1 MKMMAGIGIFI
12 VLGLLAAYMIGFQP
26 IFGEKL
32 PFDDEQTGLKDRI
45 VIKFSHVVAENT
57 PKGLAA
63 ARFAELVKKKSRDR
77 VEIQVFPN
85 GMLYSEKTEV
95 AALRRG
101 DIQMI
106 APSFS
111 NMNAIDPAWYVM
123 DLPFA
128 FRDQQDVNRALQ
140 GKLGKRLFET
150 LEPYGMKG
158 AAYWS
163 NGFRQMTN
171 DVRPLRTPDD
181 FRGLKFR
188 VQPSEVLERQF
199 NLLGASTISTPFNE
213 VYRNLEAGVVDGQEN
228 TVSNI
233 LSKRLY
239 QFQRY
244 MTISNH
250 SYLGYVVVFNEEFW
264 NGLPSDV
271 RLIIEQALRETT
283 LWNNQEALNNEK
295 GLRALANNA
304 DMEIIALTENDK
316 ALWTEKL
323 NPIYKEFAQTVGPD
337 LMEEVRRP

>member
-250 SYLGYVVVFNEEFW
+250 GYLGYVVVFNEEFW

-295 GLRALANNA
+295 GLRALANRA

>member
-1 MKMMAGIGIFI
+1 MKSIAGIGIFL
-12 VLGLLAAYMIGFQP
+12 VLGLLVAYVVGFQP

-32 PFDDEQTGLKDRI
+32 PYDDEQTGLKDRI

-63 ARFAELVKKKSRDR
+63 ARFAALVKQKSRDR

-85 GMLYSEKTEV
+85 GMLYSENREV

-128 FRDQQDVNRALQ
+128 FRDQQDVNEALR
-140 GKLGKRLFET
+140 GILGKRLFET

-158 AAYWS
+158 GAYWS

-213 VYRNLEAGVVDGQEN
+213 VYRNLEAGAVDGQEN
-228 TVSNI
+228 TISNI

-250 SYLGYVVVFNEEFW
+250 GYLGYVVIFNEEFW
-264 NGLPSDV
+264 NGLPPDV
-271 RLIIEQALRETT
+271 QLIIEQALRETT
-283 LWNNQEALNNEK
+283 AWNNQAALKQEK
-295 GLRALANNA
+295 GLRLLRERARL
-304 DMEIIALTENDK
+304 DIITLTDEDK
-316 ALWTEKL
+316 AQWKDKL
-323 NPIYKEFAQTVGPD
+323 SPIYKEFADTIGPG
-337 LMEEVRRP
+337 LLEEIDRP

>member
-1 MKMMAGIGIFI
+1 MAGIGIFI

>member
-1 MKMMAGIGIFI
+1 MMAGIGIFI